1 MDITFI
7 RHGHAEHL
15 LNYPKELNRL
25 HPGLT
30 EQGKKQIVAL
40 RKNINIIPHDTIV
53 VSPTKRTLETAALVT
68 PRERG
73 SVVISPLV
81 GPRMFPQD
89 PKFTPLGCDQIY
101 SRAELSVLYPDK
113 QCIDVGVEAWE
124 ESINQM
130 NTQQFTRLAEQFLAW
145 CRKQTGH
152 TFIVSHDGTITNY
165 RVLLGEHDLTRD
177 DFLGEAGYYTVRDV

>member
-15 LNYPKELNRL
+15 LNYPNELNRV

-30 EQGKKQIVAL
+30 EQGKRQITAL
-40 RKNINIIPHDTIV
+40 RKTIKV
-53 VSPTKRTLETAALVT
+53 ETGDPVIVSPTKRTLETAQLLTTSEHSRVM
-68 PRERG
+68 
-73 SVVISPLV
+73 ISPLV

-89 PKFTPLGCDQIY
+89 PTFAPLRCDQIY
-101 SRAELSVLYPDK
+101 TRRELGTLYSEMQVLH
-113 QCIDVGVEAWE
+113 VGRNEWK

-130 NTQQFTRLAEQFLAW
+130 AAQRFTRLAEQLLDW
-145 CRKQTGH
+145 CRKQNGH

-165 RVLLGEHDLTRD
+165 RVLLGEQGLTRD
-177 DFLGEAGYYTVRDV
+177 DFLGEAGYCTVRSI

>member
-15 LNYPKELNRL
+15 LNYPNELNRL

-30 EQGKKQIVAL
+30 EQGKAQNVTL
-40 RKNINIIPHDTIV
+40 RKNITMESSDTIV
-53 VSPTKRTLETAALVT
+53 VSPTKRTLETAALLT
-68 PRERG
+68 PRKCVG
-73 SVVISPLV
+73 VVISPVV

-113 QCIDVGVEAWE
+113 QCIDVGVEAWK

-130 NTQQFTRLAEQFLAW
+130 NAQQFTRLAEQFLAW
-145 CRKQTGH
+145 CKKQMGH

-177 DFLGEAGYYTVRDV
+177 DFLGEAGYYTVRNI

>member
-30 EQGKKQIVAL
+30 EQGKKQIVSL
-40 RKNINIIPHDTIV
+40 RKNIKIMPHDTILI
-53 VSPTKRTLETAALVT
+53 SPTKRTLETVELLMTNEHNGA
-68 PRERG
+68 
-73 SVVISPLV
+73 VISPLV
-81 GPRMFPQD
+81 GPRMYPQD
-89 PKFTPLGCDQIY
+89 PKFAPLGCDQIY
-101 SRAELSVLYPDK
+101 SMAELNLLYPDK
-113 QCIDVGVEAWE
+113 QYIDVGLEAWE

-130 NTQQFTRLAEQFLAW
+130 NTQHFTRLAEQLLAW

-165 RVLLGEHDLTRD
+165 RMLLGEHDLTRD

>member
-30 EQGKKQIVAL
+30 EQGKEQIVAL
-40 RKNINIIPHDTIV
+40 RKNIKVMPHDTIV
-53 VSPTKRTLETAALVT
+53 VSPTKRTLETVELLT
-68 PRERG
+68 PRERSG
-73 SVVISPLV
+73 LGISPLV
-81 GPRMFPQD
+81 GPRMYPQD
-89 PKFTPLGCDQIY
+89 PKLAPLGCDQIY
-101 SRAELSVLYPDK
+101 SMAELSVLYPDK
-113 QCIDVGVEAWE
+113 PYIDVGLEAWD

-130 NTQQFTRLAEQFLAW
+130 NPQRFTRLAEQLLAW

-165 RVLLGEHDLTRD
+165 RMLLGEHDLTRD
-177 DFLGEAGYYTVRDV
+177 DFLGEAGYYTARNV